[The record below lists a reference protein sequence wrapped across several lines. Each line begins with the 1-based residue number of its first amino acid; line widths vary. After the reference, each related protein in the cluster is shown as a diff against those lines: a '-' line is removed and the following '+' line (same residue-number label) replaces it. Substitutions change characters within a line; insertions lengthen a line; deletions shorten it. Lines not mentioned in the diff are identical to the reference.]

1 MQVVRGWGL
10 GKMKRSESEYKR
22 VTTKWTS
29 SEGLKLSRVTKVDI
43 ISGVVFFSC
52 LFYVYK

>member
-1 MQVVRGWGL
+1 
-10 GKMKRSESEYKR
+10 MKRSESEYKR